1 MNNVPN
7 KRMVGTLRVSIF
19 YNRTWAN
26 YLRKKIGYERMQATK
41 ENNEEPVSV
50 TQPVNGFLRAFSA
63 LRSRNFRLF
72 WCGQLISL
80 IGTWMQTT
88 GQAWLVL
95 TLTHSALALGFVGA
109 LQFLPILLFTLFGGV
124 VADRLP
130 KRRVLLFTQSFA
142 ALQATVL
149 WLLVVTGTVQ
159 IWHVY
164 VLAFLLGL
172 TNSLDMPTR
181 QSFVVEMV
189 GPETLPNAIA
199 LNSSIFN
206 MARIVGPGIA
216 GLVIAQFG
224 EAPLFLLNAIS
235 FIPVIIG
242 LAMINI
248 SKLYGQPYYKNGTR
262 TNALHS
268 VGEGLVYVWK
278 TPVVLL
284 IIVVIGIVSLFGVN
298 FNVTLPLVATEILNA
313 GAEGFGFIS
322 SSFGLGALIAALWLA
337 WGNKKPDIAM
347 MLISTI
353 SFSITLALLGISR
366 WYPLSLVLV
375 ALTGFAQ
382 IIFMTI
388 ANTTLQTV
396 TPNHLRG
403 RVMSVYMLVFAG
415 STPIGNL
422 FTGALAHW
430 FGIAATIVV
439 SAGLSLMAAVAG
451 WIKRAPALEDMEHT
465 LSRKG

>member
-1 MNNVPN
+1 
-7 KRMVGTLRVSIF
+7 
-19 YNRTWAN
+19 
-26 YLRKKIGYERMQATK
+26 MQSTK
-41 ENNEEPVSV
+41 EHKDATVSE
-50 TQPVNGFLRAFSA
+50 QARGGLLRAFTA

-95 TLTHSALALGFVGA
+95 TLTHNSAIALGIVGA

-130 KRRVLLFTQSFA
+130 KRRLLLFTQSFA
-142 ALQATVL
+142 TLQAIVL

-164 VLAFLLGL
+164 LLAFLLGL

-189 GPETLPNAIA
+189 GQETLPNAIA

-206 MARIVGPGIA
+206 LARIVGPGIA
-216 GLVIAQFG
+216 GLVIAGFG

-242 LAMINI
+242 LAMIDI
-248 SKLYGQPYYKNGTR
+248 SKLYAQPQYKNGTQ
-262 TNALHS
+262 TNAWRS
-268 VGEGLVYVWK
+268 VGEGLVYVWR

-284 IIVVIGIVSLFGVN
+284 IIAVIGVVSLFGVN
-298 FNVTLPLVATEILNA
+298 FNVTLPLVATEILHS

-322 SSFGLGALIAALWLA
+322 SAFGLGALIAALWLA
-337 WGNKKPDIAM
+337 WGNKKPSITQL
-347 MLISTI
+347 LISSI
-353 SFSITLALLGISR
+353 IFCITLALFGVSR
-366 WYPLSLVLV
+366 WYLLSLVLV

-382 IIFMTI
+382 IIFMAI
-388 ANTTLQTV
+388 GNTTLQTV
-396 TPNHLRG
+396 TPNRLRG
-403 RVMSVYMLVFAG
+403 RIMGVYMLVFNG

-422 FTGALAHW
+422 FTGALAHS
-430 FGIAATIVV
+430 FGISATIVI
-439 SAGLSLMAAVAG
+439 SAGLSLVAAVAG
-451 WIKRAPALEDMEHT
+451 WIKRAPAIEDMEQAM
-465 LSRKG
+465 SIS

>member
-1 MNNVPN
+1 
-7 KRMVGTLRVSIF
+7 
-19 YNRTWAN
+19 
-26 YLRKKIGYERMQATK
+26 MQVMR
-41 ENNEEPVSV
+41 ENSKEPVSV
-50 TQPVNGFLRAFSA
+50 TSPANGLLRAFSA

-95 TLTHSALALGFVGA
+95 TLTHSALALGIVGA

-142 ALQATVL
+142 AFQATVL
-149 WLLVVTGTVQ
+149 WLLVFTGTVQ
-159 IWHVY
+159 LWQVY
-164 VLAFLLGL
+164 ALAFLLGL

-181 QSFVVEMV
+181 QAFVVEMV

-216 GLVIAQFG
+216 GLIIARFG
-224 EAPLFLLNAIS
+224 EAPLFLLNAVS
-235 FIPVIIG
+235 FLPVIVG
-242 LAMINI
+242 LAMIDI
-248 SKLYGQPYYKNGTR
+248 SQLYAQPSYKNGTR
-262 TNALHS
+262 INAWRS

-284 IIVVIGIVSLFGVN
+284 IIAVIGIVSLFGVN
-298 FNVTLPLVATEILNA
+298 FNVTLPLVATELLNA

-322 SSFGLGALIAALWLA
+322 SSFGLGALVAALWLA
-337 WGNKKPDIAM
+337 WGNKKPDIAL
-347 MLISTI
+347 MLISSI
-353 SFSITLALLGISR
+353 CFSITLALLGISR
-366 WYPLSLVLV
+366 WYAVSLVLV
-375 ALTGFAQ
+375 AFTGFAQ
-382 IIFMTI
+382 ITFMAI

-403 RVMSVYMLVFAG
+403 RIMSVYMLVFNG

-422 FTGALAHW
+422 FTGILAHW
-430 FGIAATIVV
+430 VGIAATIVV
-439 SAGLSLMAAVAG
+439 SAVLSLLAAFAG
-451 WIKRAPALEDMEHT
+451 WIKRAPALADMQQTGSER
-465 LSRKG
+465 S

>member
-1 MNNVPN
+1 
-7 KRMVGTLRVSIF
+7 
-19 YNRTWAN
+19 
-26 YLRKKIGYERMQATK
+26 MQVTK
-41 ENNEEPVSV
+41 ENKRVRVSV
-50 TQPVNGFLRAFSA
+50 AQPASGFLRAFTA

-72 WCGQLISL
+72 WYGQLISL

-95 TLTHSALALGFVGA
+95 TLTHSALALGIVGA

-130 KRRVLLFTQSFA
+130 KRRLLLFTQSFA

-149 WLLVVTGTVQ
+149 WLLVMTGTVQ
-159 IWHVY
+159 LWHVY

-189 GPETLPNAIA
+189 GQETLPNAIA

-216 GLVIAQFG
+216 GLIIARFG
-224 EAPLFLLNAIS
+224 ESPLFLLNAIS

-242 LAMINI
+242 LAMIDIN
-248 SKLYGQPYYKNGTR
+248 KLHAQPQRN
-262 TNALHS
+262 NASPQSALQS
-268 VGEGLVYVWK
+268 IGEGLVYVWK
-278 TPVVLL
+278 TPAVLL
-284 IIVVIGIVSLFGVN
+284 VIAVIGIVSLFGVN
-298 FNVTLPLVATEILNA
+298 FNVTLPLVATEVLNS

-322 SSFGLGALIAALWLA
+322 STFGLGALIAALWLA
-337 WGNKKPDIAM
+337 WGNKEPSIIQ
-347 MLISTI
+347 MLISAI
-353 SFSITLALLGISR
+353 SFSITLGLFAISR
-366 WYPLSLVLV
+366 WYPLSLLLV

-382 IIFMTI
+382 ITFMAI
-388 ANTTLQTV
+388 GNTTLQTV
-396 TPNHLRG
+396 TPNYLRG
-403 RVMSVYMLVFAG
+403 RIMSVYMLVFAG

-422 FTGALAHW
+422 FTGVLAHL
-430 FGIAATIVV
+430 FGISATIVL
-439 SAGLSLMAAVAG
+439 SAALSLIAAVAG
-451 WIKRAPALEDMEHT
+451 WIKRAPALADMEQTFSTREARLDHSNEI
-465 LSRKG
+465 LPHH

>member
-1 MNNVPN
+1 
-7 KRMVGTLRVSIF
+7 
-19 YNRTWAN
+19 
-26 YLRKKIGYERMQATK
+26 MQFTREHKDA
-41 ENNEEPVSV
+41 PVAEQTTS
-50 TQPVNGFLRAFSA
+50 GFLRAFTA

-72 WCGQLISL
+72 WYGQLISL

-95 TLTHSALALGFVGA
+95 TLTHSALALGIVGA

-130 KRRVLLFTQSFA
+130 KCRVLLFTQSFA

-159 IWHVY
+159 LWHVY

-189 GPETLPNAIA
+189 GQEALPNAIA

-216 GLVIAQFG
+216 GLIIARLG

-242 LAMINI
+242 LAMIDI
-248 SKLYGQPYYKNGTR
+248 SKLHAQPQRKNGLQQ
-262 TNALHS
+262 NALQS

-278 TPVVLL
+278 TPVILL
-284 IIVVIGIVSLFGVN
+284 IIAVIGIVSLFGVN
-298 FNVTLPLVATEILNA
+298 FNVTLPLVATEVLNA

-322 SSFGLGALIAALWLA
+322 STFGLGALIAALWLA
-337 WGNKKPDIAM
+337 WGNKKPSITQ
-347 MLISTI
+347 MLISAI
-353 SFSITLALLGISR
+353 SFSITLGLFGISH
-366 WYPLSLVLV
+366 WYPLSLVLI

-382 IIFMTI
+382 ITFMAI
-388 ANTTLQTV
+388 GNTTLQTV
-396 TPNHLRG
+396 TPNYIRG
-403 RVMSVYMLVFAG
+403 RIMSVYMLVFNG

-422 FTGALAHW
+422 FTGALAHS
-430 FGIAATIVV
+430 FGISAIIVL
-439 SAGLSLMAAVAG
+439 SAGLSLVAAVAG
-451 WIKRAPALEDMEHT
+451 WIKRAPAIEDMKRSIPVINE
-465 LSRKG
+465 